1 MHIHAA
7 WPSLS
12 YNEVISYNVIV
23 FRLHLRVNT
32 HQQHSPSGQRVQL
45 HIPTDMVCATCTC
58 DLEIFWFFRVSVII
72 FLRFIGVSFT
82 QVNIILWSRAVL
94 CGQPTSPSLAFLR
107 YFLVVVSF
115 KNCFISKNYV
125 LTWFMIT
132 ENIHI

>member
-1 MHIHAA
+1 MIMYMYKNQSDVHFYFGVIFTYTMHIHAV

-58 DLEIFWFFRVSVII
+58 DLEIF
-72 FLRFIGVSFT
+72 
-82 QVNIILWSRAVL
+82 
-94 CGQPTSPSLAFLR
+94 
-107 YFLVVVSF
+107 
-115 KNCFISKNYV
+115 
-125 LTWFMIT
+125 
-132 ENIHI
+132 